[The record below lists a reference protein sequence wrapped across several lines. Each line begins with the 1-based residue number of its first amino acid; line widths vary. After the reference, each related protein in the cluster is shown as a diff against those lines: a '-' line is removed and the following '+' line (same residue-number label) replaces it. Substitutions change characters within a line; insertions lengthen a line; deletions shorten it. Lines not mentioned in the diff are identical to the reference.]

1 MDAIKTV
8 TEFIKAYKEKV
19 NQLNERI
26 EGCNNRIEEL
36 QLEVRFMKEKE
47 IPEASIQKVLTGES
61 GLETKLK
68 KKLDKL
74 EAELVEKQEELI
86 IITNA
91 LQRYHLQAANEL
103 KGYKQAFNDEKA
115 ITSQKA
121 YNKMMAAKREYVEAM
136 KKESIAL
143 HKYQAIDVQIQLIE
157 QQAGLKK
164 DVYNIFTVNSAPM
177 ISHLN
182 RHNNVYLALTHD
194 EVKTIVSNPSTNF
207 GYLDKFKHIK
217 GL

>member
-8 TEFIKAYKEKV
+8 TEFINAYKEKS

-36 QLEVRFMKEKE
+36 QLEVRYMKEKE
-47 IPEASIQKVLTGES
+47 IPEASIQKVLTGEA
-61 GLETKLK
+61 GLKTKLK

-74 EAELVEKQEELI
+74 EDELVENQEELI
-86 IITNA
+86 ILTNA
-91 LQRYHLQAANEL
+91 LQRYYLQAANDL
-103 KGYKQAFNDEKA
+103 KGYKQAFNDERA

-143 HKYQAIDVQIQLIE
+143 HKYQAIDAQMQLIE

-194 EVKTIVSNPSTNF
+194 EVKTIVSNPSINF